1 MLWLVVSAAQIDYSI
16 RYDKKAERAIVFEID
31 LVVLSTLTLIA
42 TLELLDKN
50 ALAYAAVYRLR
61 EDLI

>member
-1 MLWLVVSAAQIDYSI
+1 MSAAQIDYSI